1 MHKEKEEPTKG
12 TEGSREQSSRCPVE
26 EAKGTCKFSRRK
38 VKGCWWS
45 SKMNSKCPLD
55 LAIMKLMSNR
65 IQIPFSG
72 MIREKARG
80 TGQRVASDAEG
91 QQGPRGNICVNG

>member
-1 MHKEKEEPTKG
+1 MHKEKEEPTRG

-26 EAKGTCKFSRRK
+26 EAKGTCKFQEGKSRA
-38 VKGCWWS
+38 VGWS

-55 LAIMKLMSNR
+55 LAIMKLMSNS

-72 MIREKARG
+72 MIREEARG
-80 TGQRVASDAEG
+80 TGQRVGSDAEG